1 MPKSF
6 LIKRRYTG
14 SQSSA
19 ASSSS
24 CSSSTT
30 SSSLSTTS
38 SGKADGAD
46 YIVQHQLTHCVPPEQ
61 QDHSPR
67 KLDVY
72 DLTVLNADIIKNN
85 TRLVNSLAWAKLSP
99 TNDTTDSSNDGSET
113 RLKVASSQKRKVSK
127 NQLANSQKKHVKVK
141 PSYASATLDE
151 NQLLSTDSGSF
162 DNDNKVNKDMKG
174 FFYPS

>member
-1 MPKSF
+1 M
-6 LIKRRYTG
+6 
-14 SQSSA
+14 
-19 ASSSS
+19 
-24 CSSSTT
+24 
-30 SSSLSTTS
+30 
-38 SGKADGAD
+38 
-46 YIVQHQLTHCVPPEQ
+46 PPEQ

-72 DLTVLNADIIKNN
+72 DLNVLNADIIKNN

-99 TNDTTDSSNDGSET
+99 TNDTTDNSNDGSET
-113 RLKVASSQKRKVSK
+113 RVKVASSHKRKVSK

-174 FFYPS
+174 FFLPS